1 MSNVTSADWDHFI
14 MRLGKLTFSMGLLE
28 MALIAIH
35 CRMTGKSEQELG
47 LEHAFQHRQ
56 ALEKKVKSLGW
67 TAAEEADFI
76 KRLEEVRALSKRRNV
91 FIHIAA
97 GTVSDDNSIRGIPAG
112 GVIDL
117 RTYGLGF
124 THWDGKSGT
133 IGCVART
140 IDLEEMDKL
149 INDIHEARIGF
160 TPYMDLVDKIRHPVQ
175 RFPQPEE
182 GKLIAG
188 VS

>member
-1 MSNVTSADWDHFI
+1 MSNVTLGDWDHFI

-28 MALIAIH
+28 MTLIAIH
-35 CRMTGKSEQELG
+35 CRMIDKSEQELG

-67 TAAEEADFI
+67 KAAEEADFI

-97 GTVSDDNSIRGIPAG
+97 GTVSDNSIPGIPAG
-112 GVIDL
+112 SVIDL

-133 IGCVART
+133 IGYVART
-140 IDLEEMDKL
+140 IDSEEMDKL

-160 TPYMDLVDKIRHPVQ
+160 TPYMDLVDKIRHPAQ
-175 RFPQPEE
+175 RFPEPEE
-182 GKLIAG
+182 GQLIAG
-188 VS
+188 VP